1 MNSDAKKLKEVVN
14 LFATSESA
22 RKKKLKEKVFL
33 KGELAEIRNHFSK
46 DWYIADLI
54 DVTHLITCGVAKR
67 PEYIES
73 GTPFLSAQ
81 NTRPFKANLN
91 KIKFISR
98 EAFERL
104 TVGGKPE
111 KGDVL
116 YTRVGNCGEAAKIQ
130 FDFDFAIYVSL
141 TLIKPYRNL
150 LNTDYFV
157 AFLNSQF
164 GLLQAAQGAI
174 GIGLKNLNVDNVR
187 RYIIPLPTLDE
198 QKVIADKLDTLLA
211 QVETTKA
218 RLDRIPQILK
228 TFRQSVLTAAV
239 SGKLTEEWRR
249 TQSADETGKSSLIQ
263 ILQARESGWNLKGK
277 YKAPEN
283 VAKFYLPTLPKCWAL
298 SSLDMVT
305 NGNKPIC
312 YGILMPK
319 KNLNN
324 GVLYVKVRDI
334 KNNQIQLSGLQRTS
348 PEIAD
353 KYARSALSQG
363 DILVSIRGT
372 YGKVVVVPK
381 ELDGGNITQDSA
393 RVSTCDF
400 VERDYILYTLRAPII
415 QKYFHEVAR
424 GVAVRGVNISDLK
437 PTPIPL
443 PPKGEQAEIVRSV
456 EQLFAHAD
464 KIEQQVQAAQQRVD
478 KLTQSI
484 LAKAFR
490 GELTAQWRKDNP
502 ELITGDNSA
511 EALLAKIKAERE
523 AKSPKKK
530 AKTKKAKA

>member
-81 NTRPFKANLN
+81 NTRPFKTNLN

-187 RYIIPLPTLDE
+187 RYIIPLPPLAE

-228 TFRQSVLTAAV
+228 IFRQSVLSAAV
-239 SGKLTEEWRR
+239 SGKLTEEWR
-249 TQSADETGKSSLIQ
+249 EENSLLEPISLDD
-263 ILQARESGWNLKGK
+263 INSYWTAKYLESGKKRQSLKLIESVSLTEVPTSWINTNIGYVFDVYVGATPSRKNEDYWNGDVSWVSSSEVAFCRINSTKETVTKLGLAKTSTNIHPPGTVMLAMIGQGK
-277 YKAPEN
+277 TRGQ
-283 VAKFYLPTLPKCWAL
+283 VALLDIEACHNQNTAALRVPTNFVVSEYLYFYLTKQYEETRR
-298 SSLDMVT
+298 V
-305 NGNKPIC
+305 G
-312 YGILMPK
+312 G
-319 KNLNN
+319 
-324 GVLYVKVRDI
+324 G
-334 KNNQIQLSGLQRTS
+334 NNQQ
-348 PEIAD
+348 
-353 KYARSALSQG
+353 ALNKS
-363 DILVSIRGT
+363 
-372 YGKVVVVPK
+372 
-381 ELDGGNITQDSA
+381 
-393 RVSTCDF
+393 F
-400 VERDYILYTLRAPII
+400 VQSLE
-415 QKYFHEVAR
+415 F
-424 GVAVRGVNISDLK
+424 
-437 PTPIPL
+437 PL
-443 PPKGEQAEIVRSV
+443 PPFNEQTEIVRRV

-490 GELTAQWRKDNP
+490 GELTTQWRKDNP
-502 ELITGDNSA
+502 DLITGDNSA
-511 EALLAKIKAERE
+511 EALLTKIKAERE
-523 AKSPKKK
+523 AKLPKKK